1 MSAVAGA
8 AIGATVRVTTSLGET
23 IEGRVFTHDEA
34 ANVVVVERPGGAG
47 RATFQLLNTS
57 TVKELTV
64 LAPPAAPEASNGGSE
79 AAAELPSIKH
89 NSIAAREE
97 RALSKAAEDAL
108 LVGDNV
114 TAHAQDLFEA
124 LNKTMPCMW
133 YQDTIIVLKEVAI
146 RPPYTPE
153 TCQKASP
160 SIDAPALERVR
171 KVLAG
176 LLAKRPT
183 AA

>member
-1 MSAVAGA
+1 M
-8 AIGATVRVTTSLGET
+8 
-23 IEGRVFTHDEA
+23 FTHDES
-34 ANVVVVERPGGAG
+34 ANVVVIERPGGAG
-47 RATFQLLNTS
+47 KATFQLLNTS

-64 LAPPAAPEASNGGSE
+64 LAPPAEASNGGSE
-79 AAAELPSIKH
+79 AAAELPKIKQASIT
-89 NSIAAREE
+89 AREE
-97 RALSKAAEDAL
+97 RALSKAAEDAAL
-108 LVGDNV
+108 IGGNV
-114 TAHAQDLFEA
+114 TAHAQGLFEA
-124 LNKTMPCMW
+124 LNKTMPCVW

-176 LLAKRPT
+176 LLAKRP
-183 AA
+183 AAA